1 MKARLIQIG
10 NSRGIRLPKPVIEE
24 AGLDDEVQLQV
35 RKGAIVIRPLR
46 APRSGWAQAARVLR
60 ENAGDRLV
68 VSPDELN
75 AHLRTFI
82 VAPMT
87 TGDHIYPFR
96 VSCRFR
102 GRTGHVVADQT
113 RTVDRERLVRRL
125 GSLSPTVLNQTLS
138 VLQEMFSP

>member
-1 MKARLIQIG
+1 VKKVGVRRGEVFLVNLSPTVGGEIKKAR
-10 NSRGIRLPKPVIEE
+10 PCV
-24 AGLDDEVQLQV
+24 
-35 RKGAIVIRPLR
+35 
-46 APRSGWAQAARVLR
+46 
-60 ENAGDRLV
+60 V

-87 TGDHIYPFR
+87 TGGHSYPFR

-102 GRTGHVVADQT
+102 GRGGHVVVDQI

-125 GSLSPTVLNQTLS
+125 GRLSARALGQTLG

>member
-1 MKARLIQIG
+1 VKKPGVRRGEVFLVNLSPTVCDEIQKAR
-10 NSRGIRLPKPVIEE
+10 PCV
-24 AGLDDEVQLQV
+24 
-35 RKGAIVIRPLR
+35 
-46 APRSGWAQAARVLR
+46 
-60 ENAGDRLV
+60 V

-87 TGDHIYPFR
+87 TGGHAYPFR

-102 GRTGHVVADQT
+102 GRAGHVVVDQI

-125 GSLSPTVLNQTLS
+125 GRLSPGVLGQTLG
-138 VLQEMFSP
+138 VLQEMVSP